1 MPESL
6 SAIWVELKTA
16 LLNFME
22 FLPYLI
28 LGLVILVL
36 GWLVAGLIRKL
47 VVVVLSK
54 LLTKKG
60 QEEMPRLGLGL
71 QERIRNIE
79 LVGSLFFWS
88 IIFLTVIL
96 FLNVLGLEVG
106 ANIASRLLEIIPSIF
121 VASLILILGVV
132 FAVFVEQ
139 VSRVVLQRTK
149 TEHFLLWS
157 KILKWVTV
165 SLVVLLA
172 LEQVGI
178 AAKVVV
184 SLSQILVAAVA
195 LTLAIAFGL
204 GCKDIARDIVIEFF
218 KREEKSE

>member
-6 SAIWVELKTA
+6 SAILVELKTA

-28 LGLVILVL
+28 LGLVVLVL
-36 GWLVAGLIRKL
+36 GWLVARLIRKL
-47 VVVVLSK
+47 VVVVLSN
-54 LLTKKG
+54 LLAGKG
-60 QEEMPRLGLGL
+60 EEVTPRLGLRL

-96 FLNVLGLEVG
+96 FLNVLGLKVG

-139 VSRVVLQRTK
+139 VSRVVLQRIK

-165 SLVVLLA
+165 GLVVLLA
-172 LEQVGI
+172 LDQVGI

-184 SLSQILVAAVA
+184 SLFQILVGALA

>member
-1 MPESL
+1 
-6 SAIWVELKTA
+6 
-16 LLNFME
+16 ME

-28 LGLVILVL
+28 LGLIVLVL

-71 QERIRNIE
+71 QEKIRNIE

-184 SLSQILVAAVA
+184 SLFQILVGALA

>member
-1 MPESL
+1 M
-6 SAIWVELKTA
+6 
-16 LLNFME
+16 
-22 FLPYLI
+22 
-28 LGLVILVL
+28 
-36 GWLVAGLIRKL
+36 
-47 VVVVLSK
+47 
-54 LLTKKG
+54 
-60 QEEMPRLGLGL
+60 
-71 QERIRNIE
+71 
-79 LVGSLFFWS
+79 
-88 IIFLTVIL
+88 
-96 FLNVLGLEVG
+96 
-106 ANIASRLLEIIPSIF
+106 
-121 VASLILILGVV
+121 ASLILILGVV

-184 SLSQILVAAVA
+184 SLFQILVAAVA

>member
-28 LGLVILVL
+28 LGLIVLVL

-184 SLSQILVAAVA
+184 SLFQILVGALA